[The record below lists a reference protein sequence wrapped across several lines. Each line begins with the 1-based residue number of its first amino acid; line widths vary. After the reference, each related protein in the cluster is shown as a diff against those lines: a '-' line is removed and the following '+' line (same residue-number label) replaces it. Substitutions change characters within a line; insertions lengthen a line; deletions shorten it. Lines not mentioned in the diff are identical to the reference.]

1 MASRI
6 AGKTKADAARRK
18 RIREARSPD
27 DFKSAEADKKQTAAN
42 RAKTLAE
49 TRRNYASADYDNV
62 DLRTKG
68 QTNPTYMSLDT
79 SDLPGKT
86 TLGKSKN
93 RGGDTYNSGAV
104 KPEDSSPPPSRRSN
118 KSGITPAPNPDKNFD
133 GKGLTKSLR
142 PVLRKFGEGGDVE
155 APNAGIKALREQAD
169 GGNKNAKKALQNI
182 GYKNGGCVMT
192 KTNQS
197 PKLY

>member
-1 MASRI
+1 MASRV
-6 AGKTKADAARRK
+6 GEKTKTSAERRK
-18 RIREARSPD
+18 RIRDARSPD
-27 DFKSAEADKKQTAAN
+27 DFKSVEADKKQTAAN

-49 TRRNYASADYDNV
+49 TRRDYASADYGNV

-93 RGGDTYNSGAV
+93 LGGGSMPDGAV

-118 KSGITPAPNPDKNFD
+118 KSGITPAPKPDKNFG
-133 GKGLTKSLR
+133 GKGVTKSLR
-142 PVLRKFGEGGDVE
+142 PQYRNFGEGGEV
-155 APNAGIKALREQAD
+155 NAGIKALRKQAN
-169 GGNKNAKKALQNI
+169 GGNTNAKKALTNM
-182 GYKNGGCVMT
+182 GYKNGGSVMT
-192 KTNQS
+192 RTNQK
-197 PKLY
+197 PYIG